1 MYRYTQPKAKG
12 MLQKKSATPHIM
24 FWGTKVFRWEKRRQ
38 HKKFSIDEIVSVL
51 TFHKYLIGQRGK
63 Y

>member
-1 MYRYTQPKAKG
+1 
-12 MLQKKSATPHIM
+12 MLQKKVCYPPYHVFGVQRYLGGESADSTN
-24 FWGTKVFRWEKRRQ
+24 
-38 HKKFSIDEIVSVL
+38 KFSIDEIVSVL